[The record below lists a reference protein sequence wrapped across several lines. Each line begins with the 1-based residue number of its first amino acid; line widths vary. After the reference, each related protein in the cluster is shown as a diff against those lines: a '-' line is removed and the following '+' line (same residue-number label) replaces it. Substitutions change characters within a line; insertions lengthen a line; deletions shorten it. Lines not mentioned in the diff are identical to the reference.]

1 MKNGAVMNND
11 NNLFVQR
18 QLALLYDI
26 ERELIRLYAESC
38 YSDIQAAY
46 GNRSCMERARQ
57 LDDTLRAT
65 ERRRDRLKAR
75 LRRIGV
81 PDTAM
86 LSPDALQRLALFE
99 ATFRR
104 HGAAFASPCGCFDRQ
119 QLSAMLEDIASGEA
133 GDDRLGS

>member
-1 MKNGAVMNND
+1 MNND
-11 NNLFVQR
+11 NNPFVQR

-46 GNRSCMERARQ
+46 GNRSCMEHAQQ
-57 LDDTLRAT
+57 LADTLLAT
-65 ERRRDRLKAR
+65 ERRRDRLRAH
-75 LRRIGV
+75 LQRIGV

-86 LSPDALQRLALFE
+86 FSLDALQRLAVFE

-104 HGAAFASPCGCFDRQ
+104 HGAAFASPCARFDRQ
-119 QLSAMLEDIASGEA
+119 QLSAMLEDIVSGEA
-133 GDDRLGS
+133 GDDRPGS